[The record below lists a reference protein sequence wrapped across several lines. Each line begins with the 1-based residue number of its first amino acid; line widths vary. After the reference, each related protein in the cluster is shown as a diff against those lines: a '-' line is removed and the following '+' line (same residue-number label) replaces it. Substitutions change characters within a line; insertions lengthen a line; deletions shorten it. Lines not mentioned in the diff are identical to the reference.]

1 MVLFGCVWILS
12 FGGLL
17 FSEGEVYLWV
27 RGGRQEL
34 GIGRENGGED
44 LLYARKK
51 HFILK
56 NKNKM

>member
-1 MVLFGCVWILS
+1 MFGYCLLEAC
-12 FGGLL
+12 FFLKGDGG
-17 FSEGEVYLWV
+17 EPYLWV